1 MVKLVLSVVACVLI
15 VISGIVLH
23 GLSAFELPDRAQQTL
38 SFSLGDARLEGTL
51 LLPENKHNPPVVLL
65 VHGDGAQD
73 RWSDGGYLPLV
84 NALVAQGIGVFSWDK
99 PGVAAS
105 SGDWLAQTLHDRA
118 DEAVA
123 ALQALRARPELKES
137 RLGFLG
143 FSQAGWVV
151 PNASQ
156 RSTANFIV
164 LIGPAIN
171 WREQGFYYMQ
181 QRLAAEGAEP
191 SVITDAIARE
201 RAAYSQ
207 RFTPQTVMQP
217 CMSRCTRDD
226 FERRNALSDARQ
238 DIAAQ
243 RVPVMVL
250 MGAQDLNVSSQET
263 LTVWSRLLPEETSRC
278 LRDVKGAT
286 HGLLRAKWFN
296 YQLSEQW
303 PRWTQWGFLAAGQS
317 AYAPGA
323 LDAISEW
330 ILTRR
335 C

>member
-1 MVKLVLSVVACVLI
+1 MIKLVLSVTACALL

-23 GLSAFELPDRAQQTL
+23 GLSAFELPERAQQTL
-38 SFSLGDARLEGTL
+38 SFSLGDAHLEGTL
-51 LLPENKHNPPVVLL
+51 LLPDNQHNPPVVLL

-105 SGDWLAQTLHDRA
+105 SGDWLAQTLRDRA
-118 DEAVA
+118 EEAVA
-123 ALQALRARPELKES
+123 AVQALRARPELKES

-151 PNASQ
+151 PYASQ
-156 RSTANFIV
+156 HSTADFIV

-191 SVITDAIARE
+191 PVIAAAIATE
-201 RAAYSQ
+201 RAAYAQ
-207 RFTPQTVMQP
+207 RFSPQTVMQP
-217 CMSRCTRDD
+217 CASRCTRDD

-250 MGAQDLNVSSQET
+250 MGAQDLNVSSKET
-263 LTVWSRLLPEETSRC
+263 LTVWSRLLPVATSRC
-278 LRDVKGAT
+278 LREVKDAT

-323 LDAISEW
+323 LNAISEW
-330 ILTRR
+330 VLERR

>member
-1 MVKLVLSVVACVLI
+1 MIKLVLAVVACALI
-15 VISGIVLH
+15 LVSGIVLH
-23 GLSAFELPDRAQQTL
+23 GLSAFELPERAQQNIT
-38 SFSLGDARLEGTL
+38 FSLGDAHLEGTL
-51 LLPENKHNPPVVLL
+51 VLPDNTPNPPVVLL

-84 NALVAQGIGVFSWDK
+84 NALVSQGIGVFSWDK

-105 SGDWLAQTLHDRA
+105 SGDWLAQTLRDRA
-118 DEAVA
+118 AEAVA
-123 ALQALRARPELKES
+123 AVHTLRARPELKAS

-151 PNASQ
+151 PYASQ
-156 RSTANFIV
+156 QSAADFIV

-181 QRLAAEGAEP
+181 QRLAAQGAAP
-191 SVITDAIARE
+191 PAIATAIAAE
-201 RAAYSQ
+201 RTTYSQ
-207 RFTPQTVMQP
+207 RFTPQAVAQP
-217 CMSRCTRDD
+217 CASRCTRED

-238 DIAAQ
+238 DITAQ

-250 MGAQDLNVSSQET
+250 MGDRDLNVSSKET
-263 LTVWSRLLPEETSRC
+263 LTVWSRLLPVATSRC
-278 LRDVKGAT
+278 LREIKEAS
-286 HGLLRAKWFN
+286 HGLLRAQWFN

-323 LDAISEW
+323 LDAIAEW
-330 ILTRR
+330 ILDRR